1 MLSHLVAVTKIL
13 LFVML
18 LVCVVLGF
26 VLWTRYRMRI
36 EAAEEV
42 QALIEA
48 NRATAR
54 PGMASPDRRFRVV
67 SSRVRAR
74 DEKRDMCG

>member
-1 MLSHLVAVTKIL
+1 MLTHLVAVTGVL

-48 NRATAR
+48 NKATSR
-54 PGMASPDRRFRVV
+54 HGMATPDRRFRVA
-67 SSRVRAR
+67 SRRGPYAR
-74 DEKRDMCG
+74 

>member
-1 MLSHLVAVTKIL
+1 MLTHLVAVTGVL

-48 NRATAR
+48 NKATPR
-54 PGMASPDRRFRVV
+54 PGMATPDRRFRVA
-67 SSRVRAR
+67 SRRGPYAR
-74 DEKRDMCG
+74 